1 MGKVPFN
8 ITEHHAFFFEKNYQT
23 KIKGYIIT
31 MLLANQR
38 LFLLEQKQTK
48 ETKTKYLIL
57 TRVYENKVN
66 ASEKFVSIDIL

>member
-1 MGKVPFN
+1 
-8 ITEHHAFFFEKNYQT
+8 
-23 KIKGYIIT
+23 